1 MNPPFQPYKNRVLA
15 ALPKA
20 EVSRLAPHLSK
31 VTLKQEQTL
40 SDGNAKYAYFM
51 EQGIAS
57 VVATVENGTTVEVGV
72 VGIDGIVGIPIL
84 LGTGTAPGRTFI
96 QIEGSGFC
104 IEAQKLKNQFL
115 MQHQEV
121 ANRNV
126 AN

>member
-1 MNPPFQPYKNRVLA
+1 LA

-20 EVSRLAPHLSK
+20 EISRLAPHLSK

-40 SDGNAKYAYFM
+40 SDRNAKYAYFM

-104 IEAQKLKNQFL
+104 IEAQELKNQFL

-126 AN
+126 AS